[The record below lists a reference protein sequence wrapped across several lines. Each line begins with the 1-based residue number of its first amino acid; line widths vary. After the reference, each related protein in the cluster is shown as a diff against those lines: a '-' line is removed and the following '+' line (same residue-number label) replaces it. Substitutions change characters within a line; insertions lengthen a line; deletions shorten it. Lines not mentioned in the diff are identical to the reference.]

1 MSLINRSKHWYFYLH
16 LHTLLGDSGGLAVLT
31 WVQSSSLAPRPLPP
45 KNRQFFR
52 SLLGCLLTFCSK
64 GRCVG
69 PVVRGPSPE
78 AQGSAVPFPA
88 CLLGSSFTACPPTA
102 LLKLVFHDFSFCQPF
117 QDPVSSN
124 VPPCP
129 CHWLTEQRTY
139 SSFSFWAFCCNQV
152 LFLTNYL
159 VPSFFVFFSFFF
171 FSPKVSASAFI

>member
-1 MSLINRSKHWYFYLH
+1 M
-16 LHTLLGDSGGLAVLT
+16 T
-31 WVQSSSLAPRPLPP
+31 WVQSSSLAPRNLPP

-52 SLLGCLLTFCSK
+52 SLLGCLLTFCST

-102 LLKLVFHDFSFCQPF
+102 LLKLVFHDFSFLQPF
-117 QDPVSSN
+117 QDPCVIKCSSMSLSL
-124 VPPCP
+124 V
-129 CHWLTEQRTY
+129 TEPRTY